1 MKRLILITGILFLLT
16 SATAMA
22 QTTNRSITSTQINQ
36 QKRIKEGIKDKKL
49 TKKEAR
55 KLKAQQKQIRIEKK
69 MAKADGKITPKERKI
84 LKHDQKRASK
94 NIYREK
100 HDQQNRVL

>member
-1 MKRLILITGILFLLT
+1 MKKLILITGILFLLT
-16 SATAMA
+16 SAIATA

-36 QKRIKEGIKDKKL
+36 QKRIKQGVKDKTL

-55 KLKAQQKQIRIEKK
+55 KLEAQQKKIRIEKK
-69 MAKADGKITPKERKI
+69 MAKADGKITPNEKKI
-84 LKHDQKRASK
+84 LKHEQKQASK

-100 HDQQNRVL
+100 HNKQNRV